1 MTQAGGFEDARP
13 IARFGCGTVLSATDG
28 NDYLLITDES
38 TLRLS

>member
-1 MTQAGGFEDARP
+1 MTHVDGYDDVNVL
-13 IARFGCGTVLSATDG
+13 ARFECGTVLSATDG